1 MEGTGRPALI
11 SVIVPV
17 YNIVG
22 YLQRC
27 VDSIRRQTWRNL
39 EIILVDDGSTDNSG
53 ALAEKMALE
62 DKRIRVFHKEN
73 GGSSSARN
81 FGISQAKGDYIGFVD
96 SDDYIEP
103 EMYER
108 LLAVALSE
116 NLLMVQTSRDEIDEQ
131 GNKMPDVCTPPERPE
146 LWECE
151 RFMRELLLHRGDCS
165 FCTKLIHASLLKE
178 ERFPEGELNE
188 DFNLLVRLLPKVPA
202 VAILP
207 EQDYHVFYRY
217 GSNTR
222 TRDEEEFP
230 QVFTDIVR
238 NADRVYEIVEK
249 EYPQLLPEAM
259 RFGLFQRLDYML
271 HIPVS
276 RMTKDNDFYVEV
288 KTYLGKHRKD
298 VIGSAY
304 LTRKNKVYLLLL
316 GTAPRLV
323 RRVHRMLMR
332 ARKKE

>member
-1 MEGTGRPALI
+1 MEETGRPILI

-17 YNIVG
+17 YNTVD
-22 YLQRC
+22 LLPRC
-27 VDSIRRQTWRNL
+27 VNSIRRQTYRNL
-39 EIILVDDGSTDNSG
+39 EILLVDDGSTDNSG

-81 FGISQAKGDYIGFVD
+81 LGILKAQGDYIGFVD

-108 LLAVALSE
+108 LLGMALEE
-116 NLLMVQTSRDEIDEQ
+116 NLLMVQTSRDEIDEEGQ
-131 GNKMPDVCTPPERPE
+131 LLPNVCEPPAQPE
-146 LWECE
+146 LWES
-151 RFMRELLLHRGDCS
+151 RHFMRELLLHRGDCS
-165 FCTKLIHASLLKE
+165 FCTKLTHVSLFEE

-188 DFNLLVRLLPKVPA
+188 DFYLLVRLLPKVSA

-222 TRDEEEFP
+222 TRNKDEFP
-230 QVFTDIVR
+230 RVYTDIVR

-249 EYPQLLPEAM
+249 NCPELLPEAM

-271 HIPVS
+271 HIPIS
-276 RMTKDNDFYVEV
+276 LMNKDNAFYAAV
-288 KTYLGKHRKD
+288 KKYLRKHRKD
-298 VIGSAY
+298 VRKSPY
-304 LTRKNKVYLLLL
+304 LTGKNKTYLLLL
-316 GTAPRLV
+316 GTAPKLV
-323 RRVHRMLMR
+323 RQVHRAL
-332 ARKKE
+332 KGKQT

>member
-1 MEGTGRPALI
+1 MEDRNRPVLI
-11 SVIVPV
+11 SVIVPI
-17 YNIVG
+17 YNIME
-22 YLQRC
+22 YLPRC
-27 VDSIRRQTWRNL
+27 VDSIRKQTYRNL

-62 DKRIRVFHKEN
+62 DKRIKVFHKGN

-81 FGISQAKGDYIGFVD
+81 LGLSHAKGDFIGFVD

-103 EMYER
+103 QMYER
-108 LLAVALSE
+108 LLAVALQE
-116 NLLMVQTSRDEIDEQ
+116 ELLMVQTSRDEIDEQ
-131 GNKMPDVCTPPERPE
+131 GNLMPNVCEPPEKPE
-146 LWECE
+146 LWECD

-188 DFNLLVRLLPKVPA
+188 DFYLLVKLLPKVPA

-222 TRDEEEFP
+222 TRDKEEFP
-230 QVFTDIVR
+230 RVFTDIVR
-238 NADRVYEIVEK
+238 NADRVYEIVKK
-249 EYPQLLPEAM
+249 EYPALLPEAM

-271 HIPVS
+271 HIPIS
-276 RMTKDNDFYVEV
+276 QMNPENAFYMQV
-288 KTYLGKHRKD
+288 KGFLREHRID
-298 VIGSAY
+298 VMKSQY

-316 GTAPRLV
+316 GTAPKLV
-323 RRVHRMLMR
+323 RKVHRML
-332 ARKKE
+332 KGNG

>member
-1 MEGTGRPALI
+1 MEEGSRPILI
-11 SVIVPV
+11 SVIVPI
-17 YNIVG
+17 YNIVE
-22 YLQRC
+22 YLPRC
-27 VDSIRRQTWRNL
+27 VNSIRRQTYRNL

-81 FGISQAKGDYIGFVD
+81 LGLSKASGDYIGFVD

-108 LLAVALSE
+108 LLAAMLEE
-116 NLLMVQTSRDEIDEQ
+116 NLLMAQTSRDEIDEQ
-131 GNKMPDVCTPPERPE
+131 GNLMPNVCEPPEKLE

-188 DFNLLVRLLPKVPA
+188 DFYLLVRLLPKVPA

-222 TRDEEEFP
+222 TRNKDEFP

-238 NADRVYEIVEK
+238 NADRVQEIVEE
-249 EYPQLLPEAM
+249 EYPALLPEAM

-271 HIPVS
+271 HIPIS
-276 RMTKDNDFYVEV
+276 QMNRENAFYQQV
-288 KTYLGKHRKD
+288 KTYLKKHRKD
-298 VIGSAY
+298 AVKSQY
-304 LTRKNKVYLLLL
+304 LTQKNKVYLVLL

-323 RRVHRMLMR
+323 RKVHSILRG
-332 ARKKE
+332 KG